1 MSEENGE
8 KEPALTPILVVMVRP
23 DGQLEWRAKLNH
35 DQMVHLLERL
45 KLAVIL
51 DQGQPTGPVEV
62 PAPAEEATD

>member
-8 KEPALTPILVVMVRP
+8 KEPALTPILVVLLRQ

-62 PAPAEEATD
+62 TTPAEEATD